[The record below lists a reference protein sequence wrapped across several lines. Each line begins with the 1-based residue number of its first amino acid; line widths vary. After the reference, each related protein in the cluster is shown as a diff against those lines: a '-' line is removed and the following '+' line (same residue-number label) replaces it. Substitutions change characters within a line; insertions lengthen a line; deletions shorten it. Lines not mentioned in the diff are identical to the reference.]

1 MGSGLGVPKEKAIA
15 TSIKISEKACMGF
28 VVGVRK
34 HSYRFGEVLSR
45 QDSVLVDTDC
55 VLPYEHLIDWNKH
68 AIIVNENDDIANV
81 IIEFHKNTNE
91 ETLINMQK
99 QNRKLW
105 KITLPHFLLLN
116 T

>member
-1 MGSGLGVPKEKAIA
+1 MYGFCCRGAE
-15 TSIKISEKACMGF
+15 TSLTDL
-28 VVGVRK
+28 VRFCPG
-34 HSYRFGEVLSR
+34 RIPVLI
-45 QDSVLVDTDC
+45 DTDC

-105 KITLPHFLLLN
+105 EEYFTPLSFIKHIGDFL
-116 T
+116 

>member
-1 MGSGLGVPKEKAIA
+1 MY
-15 TSIKISEKACMGF
+15 GF
-28 VVGVRK
+28 CCRGAGNF
-34 HSYRFGEVLSR
+34 SYRFGEVLSHGR
-45 QDSVLVDTDC
+45 IPVLVDTDC

-105 KITLPHFLLLN
+105 EEYFTPLSFIKHIGDFCN
-116 T
+116 GNR

>member
-1 MGSGLGVPKEKAIA
+1 
-15 TSIKISEKACMGF
+15 MGF
-28 VVGVRK
+28 VVGVQET
-34 HSYRFGEVLSR
+34 SLTDLVRFCPTAGFRCWLIPIVF
-45 QDSVLVDTDC
+45 
-55 VLPYEHLIDWNKH
+55 LPYEHLIDWNKH

-105 KITLPHFLLLN
+105 EEYFTPLSFIKHIGDFCN
-116 T
+116 GNR